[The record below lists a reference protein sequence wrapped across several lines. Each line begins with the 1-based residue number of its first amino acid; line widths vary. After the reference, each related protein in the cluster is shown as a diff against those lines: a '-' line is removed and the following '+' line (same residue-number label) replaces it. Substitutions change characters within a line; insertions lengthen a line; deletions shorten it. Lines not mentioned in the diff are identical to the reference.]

1 MIKKIL
7 QKFLKLL
14 GYKITKFN
22 TVDTVDLDKMTMLLI
37 NKKEPTIFDVGANH
51 GQSIERYKKLYQNSQ
66 IHSFEPNKKQYEII
80 ESKFKDDESV
90 YYNNVGVA
98 DKAGTLELNINATP
112 GHSSFKNIVPDT
124 TWLKKRSIT
133 AGVDIKDYTLKKFQS
148 KMITLDTYC
157 EENKIKQID
166 ILKIDVQGFED
177 KVLDGAQNL
186 LKASKI
192 KLIQLELIF
201 TEIYEKP
208 LSIYDVEKFLIP
220 NKYKLFGISNAGS
233 LISNYI
239 YQQNHIYISEDIY
252 IQFKAIQKKKNN
264 L

>member
-1 MIKKIL
+1 M
-7 QKFLKLL
+7 
-14 GYKITKFN
+14 
-22 TVDTVDLDKMTMLLI
+22 
-37 NKKEPTIFDVGANH
+37 
-51 GQSIERYKKLYQNSQ
+51 
-66 IHSFEPNKKQYEII
+66 
-80 ESKFKDDESV
+80 
-90 YYNNVGVA
+90 
-98 DKAGTLELNINATP
+98 
-112 GHSSFKNIVPDT
+112 
-124 TWLKKRSIT
+124 
-133 AGVDIKDYTLKKFQS
+133 
-148 KMITLDTYC
+148 

-233 LISNYI
+233 LISKYI
-239 YQQNHIYISEDIY
+239 YQQNIDL
-252 IQFKAIQKKKNN
+252 IQNLQKI
-264 L
+264 

>member
-1 MIKKIL
+1 
-7 QKFLKLL
+7 
-14 GYKITKFN
+14 
-22 TVDTVDLDKMTMLLI
+22 
-37 NKKEPTIFDVGANH
+37 
-51 GQSIERYKKLYQNSQ
+51 
-66 IHSFEPNKKQYEII
+66 
-80 ESKFKDDESV
+80 
-90 YYNNVGVA
+90 
-98 DKAGTLELNINATP
+98 
-112 GHSSFKNIVPDT
+112 
-124 TWLKKRSIT
+124 
-133 AGVDIKDYTLKKFQS
+133 
-148 KMITLDTYC
+148 MITLDTYC

-252 IQFKAIQKKKNN
+252 IQFKTIQKKKNN

>member
-1 MIKKIL
+1 MAVSRVVLPVLDLEQNDNTLHKTV
-7 QKFLKLL
+7 LK
-14 GYKITKFN
+14 GAKNY
-22 TVDTVDLDKMTMLLI
+22 TV
-37 NKKEPTIFDVGANH
+37 
-51 GQSIERYKKLYQNSQ
+51 Q
-66 IHSFEPNKKQYEII
+66 
-80 ESKFKDDESV
+80 
-90 YYNNVGVA
+90 
-98 DKAGTLELNINATP
+98 
-112 GHSSFKNIVPDT
+112 
-124 TWLKKRSIT
+124 
-133 AGVDIKDYTLKKFQS
+133 KFQS

-157 EENKIKQID
+157 EEKKIKQID

-239 YQQNHIYISEDIY
+239 YQQNHIYISDDIY
-252 IQFKAIQKKKNN
+252 IQFKTMQKKKNN
-264 L
+264 LW